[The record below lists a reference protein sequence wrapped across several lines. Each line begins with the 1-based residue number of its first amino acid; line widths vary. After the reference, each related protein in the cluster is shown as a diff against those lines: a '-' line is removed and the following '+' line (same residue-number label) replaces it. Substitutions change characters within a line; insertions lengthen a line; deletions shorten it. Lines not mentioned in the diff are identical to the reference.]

1 MKLQTFVGFSLCVLS
16 CAPLAAGTVSGTV
29 KVSSAAE
36 ADRTV
41 VYVDKGPEPAEA
53 PKMVRLSQKGTKFTP
68 AVLPVVRGTTVDF
81 TNDDWLAHSA
91 FSKSAA
97 KLFDLGLYG
106 AGENKSV
113 TFERPGVVE
122 IFCAIHPRMN
132 GVILVLQNT
141 YFAKPSAAG
150 AYSLGDL
157 PPGAYDLKVYR
168 LGAETISRRITV
180 ASGPVAVDF

>member
-1 MKLQTFVGFSLCVLS
+1 LLWGVPLS
-16 CAPLAAGTVSGTV
+16 AGTVSGSV

-36 ADRTV
+36 AERTV
-41 VYVDKGPEPAEA
+41 VYVERSPEGAEA
-53 PKMVRLSQKGTKFTP
+53 PKLVRLSQKGTRFTP
-68 AVLPVVRGTTVDF
+68 AVLPVVQGTTVDF

-132 GVILVLQNT
+132 GVILVLQNSH
-141 YFAKPSAAG
+141 FAKPSATG
-150 AYSLGDL
+150 AYSLGEL
-157 PPGAYDLKVYR
+157 PPGVYDLKVYR
-168 LGAETISRRITV
+168 LGGEASSRKITV
-180 ASGPVAVDF
+180 ASSAVVVNF